1 MYMYIYIY
9 TENIF
14 LILLPLQVK
23 TPENIFRA
31 LDTYRVL
38 QQVFKIW
45 AFPNIPVDIDRWSDW
60 NRDETGISMHESL
73 QTRGKNCPCHRAI
86 WAVVLFCI
94 LVSNHDPLD
103 VAAY

>member
-1 MYMYIYIY
+1 M
-9 TENIF
+9 ENIF

-45 AFPNIPVDIDRWSDW
+45 AFQTSLWTSTVGVIEIGMKQGFPCMKAYKPGEKIAPATVPSEQWS
-60 NRDETGISMHESL
+60 
-73 QTRGKNCPCHRAI
+73 
-86 WAVVLFCI
+86 FF
-94 LVSNHDPLD
+94 VS
-103 VAAY
+103 